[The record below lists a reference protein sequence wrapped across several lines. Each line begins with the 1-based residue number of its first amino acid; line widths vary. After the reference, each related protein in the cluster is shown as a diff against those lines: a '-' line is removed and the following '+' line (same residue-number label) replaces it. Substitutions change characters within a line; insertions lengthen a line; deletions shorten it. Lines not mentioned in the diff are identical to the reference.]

1 MSTAVSFHSQFLGNN
16 PFYQEADYESKLKA
30 DFNVEKALPIA
41 FQESLIHKIGRIAFY
56 IFSIIVFPIGIF
68 NFIHWVGG
76 KFIVRSS
83 SPTKMGCSADHAY
96 QLRKRFDPKEKWKV
110 KRFSLPIDEAGT
122 KIDVSIVGRIETLA
136 NKRWLINCDGNQ
148 SFYENTL
155 QQFNKDNISRKD
167 FKRLLKLTD
176 SNAILFNYP
185 DVGASE
191 GSGRKDLEKAYKT
204 ILNFVESDKG
214 LDAEEVIS
222 FHTSLGGGV
231 KAAIVEEHEF
241 KPSKKYVYVENQ
253 VFDTLSNAIGDHV
266 SRLLQPI
273 SHLFFWDMD
282 AVKGSKSLKVPE
294 IILQR
299 GDVSQYTE
307 IHDSEKI
314 LGDGL
319 VSKTNNLAK
328 RLLDDPTV
336 DRTKKKFIATNED
349 HGKELKEPEFLAKQI
364 LSFL

>member
-1 MSTAVSFHSQFLGNN
+1 MSTAVSFHSQFLGIN

-30 DFNVEKALPIA
+30 DLNVEKALPIT
-41 FQESLIHKIGRIAFY
+41 FQESLMHKIGRIAFY

-68 NFIHWVGG
+68 NFIHWIGG
-76 KFIVRSS
+76 KFIVPSS
-83 SPTKMGCSADHAY
+83 SPTKLGHPADHAY
-96 QLRKRFDPKEKWKV
+96 QERKKINPKQKWKA
-110 KRFSLPIDEAGT
+110 KRFSLPIDESGI
-122 KIDVSIVGRIETLA
+122 KIDVLLVGKIETLTK
-136 NKRWLINCDGNQ
+136 KRWLINCDGNH
-148 SFYENTL
+148 SFYEKTA
-155 QQFNKDNISRKD
+155 QQFNKNPNRKD
-167 FKRLLKLTD
+167 FKRLLKLTN
-176 SNAILFNYP
+176 SSGILFNYP

-191 GSGRKDLEKAYKT
+191 GAGRKDLEKAYKT

-214 LDAEEVIS
+214 LDAEEIIS

-231 KAAIVEEHEF
+231 KAAVVEEHEF

-282 AVKGSKSLKVPE
+282 AVKGSKALKVPE
-294 IILQR
+294 IILQK

-307 IHDSEKI
+307 VHDSEKI

-336 DRTKKKFIATNED
+336 DRTKKRFIATTED